1 MITYNELKEKC
12 NCWKGYKRVPGT
24 KPCAEDSCM
33 KEELGGKEKTTGSV
47 SLKSHKVMAF
57 GRMNPITS
65 GHEAVVNKVHEI
77 AKKHNAD
84 HVVIVSHSQDAK
96 KNPLTGEQKVT
107 HAKNAFPGTNI
118 QAASKEHPTI
128 LHHAANAHAAGAQH
142 LHVVAGSD
150 RHEEMHNLLHKYN
163 GQKAAH
169 GHYNFKSITV
179 HSSGERDPD
188 AEGTT
193 GISASKMREH
203 AASGNKAEFHK
214 GAPSKMK
221 PEHKDAMYN
230 DVRKGMNI
238 KEELRPEMGA
248 GAYVS
253 DFIASTNPR
262 FNNKSKE
269 ERRRMAIGAFMAAKS
284 RLKEGTLQGNIGGG
298 DAMNTTTSAPSASTS
313 KDTTMGKKIKG
324 FKFFNGENDK
334 QMNMNQP
341 VKEEK
346 KDDVPFD
353 GPYKSTFKKPNNPNR
368 TGMDAA
374 RSLAQRAMDQLNSK
388 KKENIKENEK
398 PHPVELEMI
407 GKTREMG
414 VQNRARDA
422 EQRMAKRAAEPK
434 NIIQKVKK
442 DIGGPLS
449 KLAKGNFKG
458 ALGEDFDYNFDMLE
472 EAVKSIDSGEYDY
485 EGQMA
490 RTQLQTTLRNC
501 QDLIGM
507 IEDDE
512 NMPEWVQSKITLA
525 QDYITTVRDY
535 LQSKEELGEETL
547 DERNKANAL
556 MRKTMDASRGAKF
569 KLNNKV
575 PDADPKHKTARDHN
589 VAIGRAL
596 RNEAT
601 TGNPGFGYHGQ
612 HKTEHDAD
620 EAYKKIHAHVKSLTD
635 SDDKTVK
642 HYLDSAHGRHLV
654 GHENDHDHIKKDFKK
669 FTKYY
674 KPEMHEA
681 TAQKGVNVDKVNHAG
696 DTPHEEKWEEAPKT
710 VTKLKKVKEENM
722 KSYKEFLQS
731 LDEKLIG
738 KQHKIDKNKNG
749 KVDAHDFEL
758 LRKEEADRLVE
769 YEVDK
774 DGVYRHKGK
783 SYGASYED
791 PEGAFETAADM
802 KKADKK
808 PAGRKTG
815 QRTGSYKPRAT
826 MSKLKAA
833 GSTYK

>member
-1 MITYNELKEKC
+1 MLTYNELKEKC

-47 SLKSHKVMAF
+47 SIKSHKVMAF

-128 LHHAANAHAAGAQH
+128 LHHAAKAHTTGAQH

-214 GAPSKMK
+214 GAPSNMK

-238 KEELRPEMGA
+238 KEELRSDMGA
-248 GAYVS
+248 AAYIN
-253 DFIASTNPR
+253 DFIKSTNPR

-269 ERRRMAIGAFMAAKS
+269 ERRKMAIGAFMAAKS
-284 RLKEGTLQGNIGGG
+284 KLKEGTLQGNIGGG

-374 RSLAQRAMDQLNSK
+374 RSLAQRAMDQLNK
-388 KKENIKENEK
+388 KKPVKEQFETEFT
-398 PHPVELEMI
+398 V
-407 GKTREMG
+407 
-414 VQNRARDA
+414 
-422 EQRMAKRAAEPK
+422 
-434 NIIQKVKK
+434 
-442 DIGGPLS
+442 
-449 KLAKGNFKG
+449 
-458 ALGEDFDYNFDMLE
+458 LE
-472 EAVKSIDSGEYDY
+472 EAAKAIDSGEYDY

-569 KLNNKV
+569 KLNNPV

-620 EAYKKIHAHVKSLTD
+620 EAYKNIHAHVKSLTD

-669 FTKYY
+669 FAKYY

-696 DTPHEEKWEEAPKT
+696 DTPHEEKWETAPKT

-722 KSYKEFLQS
+722 KSYKEFVEELQ
-731 LDEKLIG
+731 
-738 KQHKIDKNKNG
+738 
-749 KVDAHDFEL
+749 L
-758 LRKEEADRLVE
+758 LE
-769 YEVDK
+769 YETDAN
-774 DGVYRHKGK
+774 GVYRHTKKATYGT
-783 SYGASYED
+783 SYVD
-791 PEGAFETAADM
+791 PEGADETAADM
-802 KKADKK
+802 KKKEKK
-808 PAGRKTG
+808 AAGRKTG
-815 QRTGSYKPRAT
+815 QSTGSYKPRAT
-826 MSKLKAA
+826 MSKLKSA
-833 GSTYK
+833 GATYK

>member
-1 MITYNELKEKC
+1 
-12 NCWKGYKRVPGT
+12 
-24 KPCAEDSCM
+24 M
-33 KEELGGKEKTTGSV
+33 KEELEKHHV
-47 SLKSHKVMAF
+47 LAF

-65 GHEAVVNKVHEI
+65 GHEAVVNKLHSV
-77 AKKHNAD
+77 AKEHGAS
-84 HVVIVSHSQDAK
+84 HSLVVSHSQDAK
-96 KNPLTGEQKVT
+96 KNPLTGEQKVQ
-107 HAKNAFPGTNI
+107 HAKNAFPGTKVSS
-118 QAASKEHPTI
+118 ASKESPTI
-128 LHHAANAHAAGAQH
+128 LHHAAAAHAAGATH
-142 LHVVAGSD
+142 LHVIAGSD

-163 GQKAAH
+163 GKDSSH
-169 GHYNFKSITV
+169 GHYNFKKITV

-214 GAPSKMK
+214 GAPSNMK

-238 KEELRPEMGA
+238 KEELRSDMGA
-248 GAYVS
+248 AAYIN
-253 DFIASTNPR
+253 DFIKSTNPR

-269 ERRRMAIGAFMAAKS
+269 ERRKMAIGAFMAAKS
-284 RLKEGTLQGNIGGG
+284 RLKEQVQIDELSTDLLGKYKTAAGADAKAADAAGNYAKGDKRFKGINKATNKQFDNDLKKHGQMKEGTLQGNIGGG

-313 KDTTMGKKIKG
+313 KDTTMSKKIKG

-374 RSLAQRAMDQLNSK
+374 RSLAQRAMDQLNK
-388 KKENIKENEK
+388 KKPVKEQFETEFT
-398 PHPVELEMI
+398 V
-407 GKTREMG
+407 
-414 VQNRARDA
+414 
-422 EQRMAKRAAEPK
+422 
-434 NIIQKVKK
+434 
-442 DIGGPLS
+442 
-449 KLAKGNFKG
+449 
-458 ALGEDFDYNFDMLE
+458 LE
-472 EAVKSIDSGEYDY
+472 EAAKAIDSGEYDY

-525 QDYITTVRDY
+525 QDYISTVRDY

-569 KLNNKV
+569 KLKNPV

-669 FTKYY
+669 FSKYY

-696 DTPHEEKWEEAPKT
+696 DTPHEEKWEPAPKT
-710 VTKLKKVKEENM
+710 VSKLKKVKEENM
-722 KSYKEFLQS
+722 KSYKEFLQG

-738 KQHKIDKNKNG
+738 KQHKIDKNKNN

-758 LRKEEADRLVE
+758 LRKEEADHLLE
-769 YEVDK
+769 YTPGP
-774 DGVYRHKGK
+774 DGKTIIKGR
-783 SYGASYED
+783 SYGADYVD
-791 PEGAFETAADM
+791 PEGADETAADM